1 MKAIGPRLTA
11 IGSGKGGTGKTFV
24 SLALAQAF
32 TDLGERVLVCDADL
46 GLANTTIQLG
56 LSDGGDLPGIL
67 AGRRRLC
74 DAVVRAPGGFDL
86 LAAPAGSGILADADG
101 ATAARLTAILRNADA
116 YDRVL
121 VDLGAGVADPVMTI
135 AAQSDDIVVIATPDP
150 TAITDAYAFIKLAL
164 RRAGGRAPAF
174 AVNLAAGAAD
184 ARRTAEALQNSAR
197 TFLKTTPAYLGFIPH
212 DTRVMESIRRQ
223 TSLSTLYPQSPAIA
237 AIGALAGT
245 LGGQTGRLAAAA
257 SIR

>member
-24 SLALAQAF
+24 TLALAHAF
-32 TDLGERVLVCDADL
+32 GDLGERVLVCDADL
-46 GLANTTIQLG
+46 GLANTSIQLG
-56 LSDGGDLPGIL
+56 LPEGGDLPGVL
-67 AGRRRLC
+67 AGRRRLA

-101 ATAARLTAILRNADA
+101 ATAAHLAAILRGAEG

-121 VDLGAGVADPVMTI
+121 IDLGAGVSDAVMTL
-135 AAQSDDIVVIATPDP
+135 ATQADDMVTIVTPDP

-164 RRAGGRAPAF
+164 RRAGGRPPAI
-174 AVNLAAGAAD
+174 AVNLASSAAE

-197 TFLKTTPAYLGFIPH
+197 TFLKSTPSYLGFIPH
-212 DTRVMESIRRQ
+212 DARVVESVRRQ
-223 TSLSTLYPQSPAIA
+223 ASLSTLYPQSPAVA
-237 AIGALAGT
+237 AVAALAGA
-245 LGGQTGRLAAAA
+245 LGGHCARPAAA
-257 SIR
+257 SSIR